1 MTIMSSSGILED
13 ININKIRHSSF
24 KIRESSVGLKDLADS
39 IRQFGLLQPIIVR
52 PMLNEYEV
60 VAGNRRLAASSQLRL
75 RKISCHIMELSDKEA
90 FEVGLIENI
99 QHHTMNAIEEA
110 TAFSKYVDDFGWGG
124 VSELARQIGKSQ
136 EFVTRRIQLLDLP
149 EIIKGGI
156 ISRRITPSVAS
167 ELLPLKNEN
176 YIEDV
181 GQFVLTNSI
190 SKTQARNFVRKA
202 REKDD
207 ENLSDTDSLDFSD
220 SRKKAC
226 AKLSN
231 YYDDFDIV
239 EKALMRAIALMKST
253 LVDFDEI
260 INSVNENWI
269 LAELLMQYRL
279 IIHGD
284 IDTFLHLRK
293 KLKSKIPRGFAHT
306 IFSNGMKVDGD
317 SLKES
322 RLNTVHHWARF
333 LA

>member
-124 VSELARQIGKSQ
+124 ISELARQIGKSQ
-136 EFVTRRIQLLDLP
+136 EFVTRRIQLLGLP

-167 ELLPLKNEN
+167 ELLPLKNEY

-181 GQFVLTNSI
+181 GQFMLTNSI
-190 SKTQARNFVRKA
+190 SKTPA
-202 REKDD
+202 
-207 ENLSDTDSLDFSD
+207 
-220 SRKKAC
+220 
-226 AKLSN
+226 
-231 YYDDFDIV
+231 
-239 EKALMRAIALMKST
+239 
-253 LVDFDEI
+253 
-260 INSVNENWI
+260 
-269 LAELLMQYRL
+269 
-279 IIHGD
+279 
-284 IDTFLHLRK
+284 
-293 KLKSKIPRGFAHT
+293 
-306 IFSNGMKVDGD
+306 
-317 SLKES
+317 
-322 RLNTVHHWARF
+322 
-333 LA
+333 